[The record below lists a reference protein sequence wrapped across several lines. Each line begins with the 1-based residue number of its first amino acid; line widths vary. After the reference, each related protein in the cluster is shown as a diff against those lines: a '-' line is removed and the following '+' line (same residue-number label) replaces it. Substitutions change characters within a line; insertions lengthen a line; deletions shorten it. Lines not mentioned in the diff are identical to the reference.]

1 MNLISFISLFHNNV
15 AYSSQLQTLLDS
27 LESNCPLLTRLSL
40 VFPSQNRW
48 TNIGK
53 EEFKS
58 RFTRLCEKLTNLVA
72 LFGYFRV
79 PFAFW
84 DEVNSVVKERFEEER
99 PALRVEL
106 ASPERK
112 WGYKQCGGIDNVEYR
127 SKLLP
132 VMHSDMLTRCESQV
146 ALFPI
151 DCQSFLRRTF

>member
-1 MNLISFISLFHNNV
+1 LNLILFIISLFQNNV
-15 AYSSQLQTLLDS
+15 AYSSQLQILLDS
-27 LESNCPLLTRLSL
+27 LESNCPLLSRLSL

-48 TNIGK
+48 NIGK

-58 RFTRLCEKLTNLVA
+58 RFLRLCEKLTNLVA

-84 DEVNSVVKERFEEER
+84 DEVNRMLKERLKEER

-106 ASPERK
+106 ASPERE
-112 WGYKQCGGIDNVEYR
+112 WGYLCEGIDNVEFR
-127 SKLLP
+127 SQWLP
-132 VMHSDMLTRCESQV
+132 VMHSDVLTRCESQV